1 MTVAAATYP
10 FSGREEMLPFVP
22 AGARTV
28 LDVGCG
34 PGGFGAALRRADPT
48 RTLWAV
54 EAAPAAAAEA
64 RPHYDRVIAG
74 TYPDALAATG
84 QRFDCVVFNDVL
96 EHLVDPWATL
106 RATLPHLAPG
116 GTVVASIPNVRNI
129 RVVVDLVLRGRWTYT
144 ELGVLDRTHLRFF
157 TARTIRELFADS
169 GFAVERLEGINV
181 TGSGR
186 FRFGRALRFALGEFA
201 YTGFGVEAG
210 PA

>member
-1 MTVAAATYP
+1 MTGAAATYP
-10 FSGREEMLPFVP
+10 FSGREEMLAFVP

-48 RTLWAV
+48 RTVWAV
-54 EAAPAAAAEA
+54 EVSPDAVAEA
-64 RPHYDRVIAG
+64 RPHYDRIIAG
-74 TYPDALAATG
+74 AFPEALAGAER
-84 QRFDCVVFNDVL
+84 RFDCIVFNDVL

-106 RATLPHLAPG
+106 RATVPHLGPG

-129 RVVVDLVLRGRWTYT
+129 RVVADLVLRGRWTYT
-144 ELGVLDRTHLRFF
+144 DLGVLDRTHLRFF
-157 TARTIRELFADS
+157 TARTIRDLFADS
-169 GFAVERLEGINV
+169 GFAVERLQGINV

-186 FRFGRALRFALGEFA
+186 FRFGRAIRFALGEFA
-201 YTGFGVEAG
+201 YTGFGVAAV